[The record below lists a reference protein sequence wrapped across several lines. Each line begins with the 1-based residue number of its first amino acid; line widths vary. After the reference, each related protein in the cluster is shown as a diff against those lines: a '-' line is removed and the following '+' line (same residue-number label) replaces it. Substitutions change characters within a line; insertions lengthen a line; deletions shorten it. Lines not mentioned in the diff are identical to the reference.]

1 MVTTSVQGL
10 TKGYTYE
17 LRVNW
22 PSTNPGKFTIWTDH
36 HSQATSSPIKHKQQL
51 RRRRQLL
58 NAHKELFTV
67 ETDTSFSS
75 SSSSRKENGKENSN
89 SKINGDNQDYYCHVH
104 VEKEGISWDPEL
116 EERAVPFILIVERIH
131 FYVLPESSI
140 PLVLMLLFLIVAGV
154 LFVIPKVNKAIE
166 DDARKR

>member
-1 MVTTSVQGL
+1 MVTTSVHGL

-67 ETDTSFSS
+67 DTDT
-75 SSSSRKENGKENSN
+75 SSSSRKELLNSN
-89 SKINGDNQDYYCHVH
+89 NKINDGNQDYYCHVH

-140 PLVLMLLFLIVAGV
+140 PLVLMLLFLIVVGV

-166 DDARKR
+166 DDVRKR

>member
-67 ETDTSFSS
+67 ETDTSSS

-140 PLVLMLLFLIVAGV
+140 PLVLMLLFLIVVGV

-166 DDARKR
+166 DDVRKR